1 MNIKCLIIDDEPLA
15 INVIKNF
22 LENFDQFELSGTCP
36 DAVEAFNYLSKNEVD
51 VIFLD
56 INMPKMSGL
65 DFLKSLAKPP
75 LVVITTAYREFAVES
90 FELDVV
96 DYIVKPFS
104 LQRFMKTI
112 NRIEQRLGEKKV
124 SKTDSIIAT
133 EHERAHVFFK
143 VDKKMVKVYLDEILY
158 IESLKDYIRIKT
170 YDESLINHNNL
181 VSVAEL
187 LPPDEF
193 VRIHRSYIIAIKK
206 VKVIDGNQVEV
217 GDKLLPIGRNY
228 QKDVKD
234 MLLGFSS

>member
-1 MNIKCLIIDDEPLA
+1 MSIKCLIIDDEPLA

-22 LENFDQFELSGTCP
+22 LVNFKNFELLGTCP
-36 DAVEAFNYLSKNEVD
+36 DAVEGFNFLSKHEVD

-56 INMPKMSGL
+56 INMPKISGL
-65 DFLKSLAKPP
+65 DFLKSLNKPP
-75 LVVITTAYREFAVES
+75 MIVITTAYREYAVES

-96 DYIVKPFS
+96 DYLVKPFA
-104 LQRFMKTI
+104 LQRFMKTV
-112 NRIEQRLGEKKV
+112 NRIESRLEEKN
-124 SKTDSIIAT
+124 INRT
-133 EHERAHVFFK
+133 EPTNSAETERPHVFFK
-143 VDKKMVKVYLDEILY
+143 VDKKMIKVYLDEILY

-170 YDESLINHNNL
+170 FDQSLINHNNL

-187 LPPDEF
+187 LPADEF

-228 QKDVKD
+228 QKDIKD
-234 MLLGFSS
+234 LLLGT